1 MLSRDEAVTPLAM
14 IKPISAFP
22 FSTSSFVGITR
33 ADSYSVRIVPAK
45 SFTPNVERE
54 TQFYISIDGKKAKIN
69 PDNAGGSFAEGRKYP
84 GTETDILIKQI
95 Q

>member
-1 MLSRDEAVTPLAM
+1 MGGLTNGHDFKLLSEGGYV
-14 IKPISAFP
+14 SQ
-22 FSTSSFVGITR
+22 GITR